1 MPGRAASPSRLPQ
14 PAVPHTAWQSL
25 HATVYKGLSPTVL
38 PGPGSRKALC
48 CGWWE
53 PGPREGKGPV
63 PGGRDLGRRDLKR
76 SETCEDPVPRSAQG
90 LDPWSAGEVTLAIQ
104 ASTFARAPHS
114 ATPTHSGVP
123 TPILSC
129 WLRRLQDITHAI
141 PAPKEPHWRWGVAQT
156 RKEIPLHQA
165 GSGNARA
172 EIPIQ
177 RAGLQS
183 TLAERPWAS
192 PGPQFPLL

>member
-1 MPGRAASPSRLPQ
+1 M
-14 PAVPHTAWQSL
+14 
-25 HATVYKGLSPTVL
+25 L
-38 PGPGSRKALC
+38 PGPVLLPPRPAHHRCQAEPPPGATCPSQRCHTWPGRVHTPQFIRGFLPQSSLAL
-48 CGWWE
+48 GVGRASAVVGGR
-53 PGPREGKGPV
+53 PGFREGKGPV
-63 PGGRDLGRRDLKR
+63 QGCRDLGHWGLKR
-76 SETCEDPVPRSAQG
+76 SQTCEDPVPSTAQG
-90 LDPWSAGEVTLAIQ
+90 LDPWSAGGVTLAIQ
-104 ASTFARAPHS
+104 ASTFASAPHS

-141 PAPKEPHWRWGVAQT
+141 PAPKEPHWQWGVAQT

-177 RAGLQS
+177 RSG
-183 TLAERPWAS
+183 
-192 PGPQFPLL
+192 F